1 MKKTFFLS
9 IVLTILGGS
18 AAQAQNL
25 FDKIDNVVDQAN
37 RAANS
42 TEKAAKTG
50 GGILS
55 MFNKKNKTKAVGN
68 QTNILISGGNL
79 IYVKK
84 LNTLIQGINGVT
96 DSQMKFNAEQSTITV
111 TYNGMTDDLLSK
123 IQAKSKDIIKDENIL
138 EIDQGI
144 LNIKL
149 K

>member
-1 MKKTFFLS
+1 MKNIFLS

-55 MFNKKNKTKAVGN
+55 MFNKR
-68 QTNILISGGNL
+68 IRLRPL
-79 IYVKK
+79 
-84 LNTLIQGINGVT
+84 VT
-96 DSQMKFNAEQSTITV
+96 RQIF
-111 TYNGMTDDLLSK
+111 
-123 IQAKSKDIIKDENIL
+123 
-138 EIDQGI
+138 
-144 LNIKL
+144 
-149 K
+149 

>member
-37 RAANS
+37 KAANS

-55 MFNKKNKTKAVGN
+55 MFNKKNKTKVVGN

-111 TYNGMTDDLLSK
+111 TYNGTTDDLLSK